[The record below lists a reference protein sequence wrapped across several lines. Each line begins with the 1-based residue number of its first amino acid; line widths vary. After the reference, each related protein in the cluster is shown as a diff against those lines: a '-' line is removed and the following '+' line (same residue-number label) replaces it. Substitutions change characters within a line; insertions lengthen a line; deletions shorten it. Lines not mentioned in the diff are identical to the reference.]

1 MTCQSGHGQNA
12 RTVSPGRTNA
22 RIMEKKGVDCAQCLR
37 AVRAFP
43 RADLMFERRRQTEP
57 TALSGQKLQRSAVN
71 LLWCRF
77 EALGNG
83 RMKPPNLGGI
93 RKVIELLQC
102 LCWRARID
110 SDGSRV
116 VQTEALDARFLKPS
130 DGEEREHRREG
141 PVDWT
146 TRDRMHKEGHVSPTT
161 WTGLRLWATG
171 IGKSFKADLLNV
183 VSCTP

>member
-12 RTVSPGRTNA
+12 RTVSPGSTNA
-22 RIMEKKGVDCAQCLR
+22 RIMEKKGVDRAQCLR

-83 RMKPPNLGGI
+83 RMKPPDRCGI
-93 RKVIELLQC
+93 REVIELLQR

-141 PVDWT
+141 PIDWT
-146 TRDRMHKEGHVSPTT
+146 TCDRMHEEGHVSPTT

-171 IGKSFKADLLNV
+171 IGKSFKADLLNLT
-183 VSCTP
+183 SCTP

>member
-1 MTCQSGHGQNA
+1 
-12 RTVSPGRTNA
+12 
-22 RIMEKKGVDCAQCLR
+22 
-37 AVRAFP
+37 
-43 RADLMFERRRQTEP
+43 MFERRRQTEP
-57 TALSGQKLQRSAVN
+57 TALSGQKPQRDAVN

-83 RMKPPNLGGI
+83 RMKPPHLGGI
-93 RKVIELLQC
+93 RNVIELLQR

-141 PVDWT
+141 PIDWT
-146 TRDRMHKEGHVSPTT
+146 TCDRMHEEGHVSRTT

-171 IGKSFKADLLNV
+171 IGKSFKADLLNLM
-183 VSCTP
+183 SCTP